1 MINKRANSGFTLI
14 ELLVSIAIFSLM
26 TVVAYAGIAAV
37 MNNDQTSFEHET
49 ALKRLQRTFVFIEKD
64 LRQISPRQRN
74 PGVSDLL
81 PALRSGEGED
91 VGLLEFSRAGHSNP
105 TELTRSSLQRV
116 RYVFVD
122 EELQRWS
129 WNLVDHSDIEPSKM
143 VLLKDVTAA
152 SVAFFSEE
160 GETVD
165 EWTSDAL
172 PLGIEIRLTTERW
185 GELRRVLPIYY

>member
-1 MINKRANSGFTLI
+1 MIKKRANSGFTLI

-74 PGVSDLL
+74 PGISDLL

>member
-1 MINKRANSGFTLI
+1 MINKRVNSGFTLI

-74 PGVSDLL
+74 PGISDLL

>member
-74 PGVSDLL
+74 PGISDLL

-116 RYVFVD
+116 RYVFVN

>member
-1 MINKRANSGFTLI
+1 MMIRRASGGFTLI

-37 MNNDQTSFEHET
+37 MNNDQTALEHET
-49 ALKRLQRTFVFIEKD
+49 ALNRLQRAFVFIEKD

-74 PGVSDLL
+74 PGITDLIA
-81 PALRSGEGED
+81 PLRSTESDEG
-91 VGLLEFSRAGHSNP
+91 LIEFSRAGHSNP

-116 RYVFVD
+116 RYVLED
-122 EELQRWS
+122 DELQRWS
-129 WNLVDHSDIEPSKM
+129 WNLVDHSDVEPLKM

-152 SVAFFSEE
+152 SVAFFSAD
-160 GETVD
+160 GENLD
-165 EWTSDAL
+165 EWTADDL

>member
-1 MINKRANSGFTLI
+1 MIKKRASFGFTLI

-37 MNNDQTSFEHET
+37 MNNDQTAFEHET

-74 PGVSDLL
+74 PGIADLL

-129 WNLVDHSDIEPSKM
+129 WNLVDHSDLEPSKM
-143 VLLKDVTAA
+143 VLLKGVTAA
-152 SVAFFSEE
+152 SVAFFSKA

-165 EWTSDAL
+165 EWTADTL

>member
-1 MINKRANSGFTLI
+1 MINQRANSGFTLI

-74 PGVSDLL
+74 PGISDLL

-116 RYVFVD
+116 RYVFVN

>member
-1 MINKRANSGFTLI
+1 MINQRANSGFTLI

-74 PGVSDLL
+74 PGISDLL

>member
-74 PGVSDLL
+74 PGISDLL